1 MTEPAPK
8 PPWDPLKG
16 AWILLL
22 ALVLGLIANSL
33 GLQLGC
39 AFGVQAMCE
48 RNTDN
53 LRQVAL
59 EVITAIAL
67 LVSQRR

>member
-1 MTEPAPK
+1 MPK
-8 PPWDPLKG
+8 PPFDPIWG
-16 AWILLL
+16 AYVLLL
-22 ALVLGLIANSL
+22 AMVIGLIANSL
-33 GLQLGC
+33 GLLAGC
-39 AFGVQAMCE
+39 ALGVVAMCE

-67 LVSQRR
+67 LISQRR

>member
-1 MTEPAPK
+1 MNETPPK
-8 PPWDPLKG
+8 PPFDPVRG
-16 AWILLL
+16 AFVLLM
-22 ALVLGLIANSL
+22 AMVLGLIANSL
-33 GLQLGC
+33 LLLAGC
-39 AFGVQAMCE
+39 MLGVQLMCE

>member
-1 MTEPAPK
+1 MSDQPPK
-8 PPWDPLKG
+8 PPWDPIRG
-16 AWILLL
+16 AYVLLL
-22 ALVLGLIANSL
+22 AMVLGLIANSL
-33 GLQLGC
+33 LLLAGC
-39 AFGVQAMCE
+39 MLGVQPMCE